1 MKIKSKSEP
10 LVQLIPK
17 PQETAHINQFD
28 MFRQNKLWDYSN
40 RGFMPHKDRLV
51 RVDSF
56 AVRGY
61 EKISRQNLSPNAE
74 LRVFRFRRVGGTRL
88 LESTYI
94 GFANKQYADNGLL
107 SVHDTS
113 YNLIYMLPMTD
124 QDMLLSVIAHEAQSS
139 DDDFADANALADYLL
154 TKGYINN
161 PDLVN
166 RANELNY
173 FDQFQLST
181 PSIQQFFQT
190 VNRKVVAAHADP
202 DTVATPDNYMGKV
215 ERKGFSITH
224 IMTKPDGYTFVLDNG
239 NAAVIMPAP
248 IGNETPIGVQMPFV
262 YTPHRYGTPQIIDRI
277 VAQVIL

>member
-94 GFANKQYADNGLL
+94 GFANKQYADKVSN
-107 SVHDTS
+107 DR
-113 YNLIYMLPMTD
+113 P
-124 QDMLLSVIAHEAQSS
+124 
-139 DDDFADANALADYLL
+139 NA
-154 TKGYINN
+154 
-161 PDLVN
+161 
-166 RANELNY
+166 R
-173 FDQFQLST
+173 FW
-181 PSIQQFFQT
+181 
-190 VNRKVVAAHADP
+190 
-202 DTVATPDNYMGKV
+202 
-215 ERKGFSITH
+215 
-224 IMTKPDGYTFVLDNG
+224 
-239 NAAVIMPAP
+239 
-248 IGNETPIGVQMPFV
+248 
-262 YTPHRYGTPQIIDRI
+262 
-277 VAQVIL
+277 